1 MSAFAAAAAAL
12 AADPNLAVAA
22 SFQPMPGG
30 TAIALRAILTRPVA
44 VAPGLGSA
52 VASQVEASVLAAALP
67 APPKRGDRLTVGA
80 TSYRVERAERD
91 GAETSWRL
99 TLAIA

>member
-12 AADPNLAVAA
+12 FADSNLAVEA
-22 SFQPMPGG
+22 SLQAMPGG
-30 TAIALRAILTRPVA
+30 TATTLRAILTRPVA
-44 VAPGLGSA
+44 VAPGLGGT
-52 VASQVEASVLAAALP
+52 VAAQVEASILVSALT

-99 TLAIA
+99 MLATS